1 MQAKLPFYDSRV
13 PRSPLREL
21 AVRIFLIVVAMLALA
36 PVIGRAD
43 GTAVGA
49 RVQFFADEKLPA
61 DDFTKI
67 ANPKPATAK
76 QQAKWNSA
84 AEAFNNAHK
93 ALAEICKKRG
103 LFEEGDYH
111 TQITRAKP
119 GKSSARANTA
129 KPDDCR
135 AYWKAAREKL
145 GAAANKWMDYANA
158 AKSEGND
165 AQYKAGVCQALKT
178 CIDCEAA
185 RKARGEASI
194 DGLGWLPE
202 ARVEA
207 LKKATREGL
216 AQPEDVAA
224 FDTQYAQAGA
234 GYVLLTKHFAVC
246 STAKFAATAKLA
258 EGFDPLYEAVAKL
271 LGESAA
277 LTDERIGV
285 FLYGTAAE
293 FGQANAQREG
303 VAWSGGFYRARS
315 GLAHFPLYEG
325 GAQAAA
331 NHELTHAIVDY
342 ALRGK
347 PISSYDGP
355 RGKQSAAAF
364 FWIAEGMAEHFE
376 GFKQDKPE
384 EPLSALRGRDDA
396 LKARAK
402 WCRDLDVIFAL
413 TAESWSKDDADVGG
427 SYLAAAALTEFCL
440 GAGKEKYAPCFMRLL
455 RNHYTRELEVKDFD
469 TAFGAKRADFEA
481 DYFKWF
487 DEKTK

>member
-1 MQAKLPFYDSRV
+1 MILTLLLIPV
-13 PRSPLREL
+13 RS
-21 AVRIFLIVVAMLALA
+21 ALA
-36 PVIGRAD
+36 ESGPVRGS
-43 GTAVGA
+43 TE
-49 RVQFFADEKLPA
+49 FFADDKLPA
-61 DDFTKI
+61 DDFTKV
-67 ANPKPATAK
+67 ANPKPATSK
-76 QQAKWNSA
+76 QQAKWNTA

-93 ALAEICKKRG
+93 ALAELCKKRG

-119 GKSSARANTA
+119 GKSNARANTA
-129 KPDDCR
+129 KPDDYR
-135 AYWKAAREKL
+135 AYWKAARDKL
-145 GAAANKWMDYANA
+145 SAAANKWMDYANA
-158 AKSEGND
+158 AKAEGDD

-185 RKARGEASI
+185 RKARGEFPI

-216 AQPEDVAA
+216 APPDDVAA
-224 FDTQYAQAGA
+224 FDKQYAQTGA

-246 STAKFAATAKLA
+246 STAKFAATATLA

-271 LGESAA
+271 LGENGA
-277 LTDERIGV
+277 LTEERIGV

-331 NHELTHAIVDY
+331 NHELTHGIIDY

-347 PISSYDGP
+347 PISAYDGP

-364 FWIAEGMAEHFE
+364 FWIAEGVAMYCE
-376 GFKQDKPE
+376 GFNKDKPDA
-384 EPLSALRGRDDA
+384 PLSALRGREDG

-402 WCRDLDVIFAL
+402 QCRDLETIFAQ
-413 TAESWSKDDADVGG
+413 TAESWAKDDAEVGRN
-427 SYLAAAALTEFCL
+427 YTAAAALTDFCL
-440 GAGKEKYAPCFMRLL
+440 NEQKEKYATCFMKLL
-455 RNHYTRELEVKDFD
+455 HNHYTRELEVKDFD

-487 DEKTK
+487 DEQTK

>member
-1 MQAKLPFYDSRV
+1 MRLP
-13 PRSPLREL
+13 
-21 AVRIFLIVVAMLALA
+21 LALFVLLLVPLVA
-36 PVIGRAD
+36 LAED
-43 GTAVGA
+43 T
-49 RVQFFADEKLPA
+49 LPA
-61 DDFTKI
+61 DDFTKV
-67 ANPKPATAK
+67 ANPKPQTAK

-93 ALAEICKKRG
+93 ALAELCKKRG

-129 KPDDCR
+129 KPDDYR

-158 AKSEGND
+158 AKAEGDD

-185 RKARGEASI
+185 RNARGEASLE
-194 DGLGWLPE
+194 GLGWLPQ
-202 ARVEA
+202 ARADA
-207 LKKATREGL
+207 LCKATREGL
-216 AQPEDVAA
+216 APPEDVAA
-224 FDTQYAQAGA
+224 FDKQFAQAGA

-258 EGFDPLYEAVAKL
+258 QGFDPLYEAVAKL
-271 LGESAA
+271 LGDAGA

-285 FLYGTAAE
+285 FLYGSAAE
-293 FGQANAQREG
+293 FGAANAQREG
-303 VAWSGGFYRARS
+303 ASWSGGFYRARS

-325 GAQAAA
+325 AAQAAA

-347 PISSYDGP
+347 PISAYDGP

-364 FWIAEGMAEHFE
+364 FWIAEGMAMHFE
-376 GFKQDKPE
+376 GFDASKPE
-384 EPLSALRGRDDA
+384 APLSALRGRDDA

-402 WCRDLDVIFAL
+402 WCRDLDGVFAL

-427 SYLAAAALTEFCL
+427 NYIAAAALTEFCL
-440 GAGKEKYAPCFMRLL
+440 GAGKEKYAACFMKLL
-455 RNHYTRELEVKDFD
+455 RNHYTRELEVKDFE
-469 TAFGAKRADFEA
+469 TAFGAKRSDFET
-481 DYFKWF
+481 DYLKWL
-487 DEKTK
+487 EERVK

>member
-1 MQAKLPFYDSRV
+1 MRLS
-13 PRSPLREL
+13 
-21 AVRIFLIVVAMLALA
+21 LALFVLLLVPLVA
-36 PVIGRAD
+36 HAD
-43 GTAVGA
+43 DT
-49 RVQFFADEKLPA
+49 LPA
-61 DDFTKI
+61 DDFTKV
-67 ANPKPATAK
+67 ANPKPQTTK

-93 ALAEICKKRG
+93 ALAELCKKRG

-111 TQITRAKP
+111 TQITRPKP

-129 KPDDCR
+129 KPDDYR

-158 AKSEGND
+158 AKAEGDD

-185 RKARGEASI
+185 RKARGEASLE
-194 DGLGWLPE
+194 GLGWLPQ
-202 ARVEA
+202 ARADA
-207 LKKATREGL
+207 LRKATREGL
-216 AQPEDVAA
+216 APPEDVAA
-224 FDTQYAQAGA
+224 FDKQFAQAGA

-246 STAKFAATAKLA
+246 STAKFAATTKLA

-271 LGESAA
+271 LGDAGA

-285 FLYGTAAE
+285 FLYGSAAE
-293 FGQANAQREG
+293 FGAANAQREG
-303 VAWSGGFYRARS
+303 ASWSGGFYRARS

-325 GAQAAA
+325 AAQAAA

-347 PISSYDGP
+347 PISAYDGP

-364 FWIAEGMAEHFE
+364 FWIAEGMAMHFE
-376 GFKQDKPE
+376 GFDASKPE
-384 EPLSALRGRDDA
+384 APLSALRGRDDA

-402 WCRDLDVIFAL
+402 WCRDLDAVFAL

-427 SYLAAAALTEFCL
+427 NYVAAAALTEFCL
-440 GAGKEKYAPCFMRLL
+440 CSGKEKYASCFMKLL
-455 RNHYTRELEVKDFD
+455 RNHYTRELEVKDFE
-469 TAFGAKRADFEA
+469 TAFGAKRADFES
-481 DYFKWF
+481 DYLKWL
-487 DEKTK
+487 EELVK

>member
-1 MQAKLPFYDSRV
+1 MPLLPLHEQHMRAAIT
-13 PRSPLREL
+13 LL
-21 AVRIFLIVVAMLALA
+21 MLLLA
-36 PVIGRAD
+36 PSVIADAD
-43 GTAVGA
+43 GRSGAA
-49 RVQFFADEKLPA
+49 RVAYFADEKLPA
-61 DDFTKI
+61 EDFTKVP
-67 ANPKPATAK
+67 NPKPATSK

-93 ALAEICKKRG
+93 ALAELCKKRG

-111 TQITRAKP
+111 SQITRAKP

-129 KPDDCR
+129 KPEDYR
-135 AYWKAAREKL
+135 AYWRAEREKL
-145 GAAANKWMDYANA
+145 ETAAGKWMDYAIA
-158 AKSEGND
+158 AKAEGDD

-185 RKARGEASI
+185 RKARGEASL

-202 ARVEA
+202 ARVDA
-207 LKKATREGL
+207 LKKVTRDGL
-216 AQPEDVAA
+216 APPEDVAA
-224 FDTQYAQAGA
+224 FDKQYAQAGA

-246 STAKFAATAKLA
+246 STAKFAATAKLV

-271 LGESAA
+271 LGENGA
-277 LTDERIGV
+277 LTEERIGV

-331 NHELTHAIVDY
+331 NHELTHAVVDY

-347 PISSYDGP
+347 PVSAYDGP
-355 RGKQSAAAF
+355 RSKQSAAAF
-364 FWIAEGMAEHFE
+364 FWIAEGFAMYCE
-376 GFKQDKPE
+376 GFNKDKPDASM
-384 EPLSALRGRDDA
+384 SALRGREDS

-402 WCRDLDVIFAL
+402 QCRDLETIFAQ
-413 TAESWSKDDADVGG
+413 TAESWARDDAEVARN
-427 SYLAAAALTEFCL
+427 YTAAAALTDFCL
-440 GAGKEKYAPCFMRLL
+440 NEMKDKYAACFMKLL

-469 TAFGAKRADFEA
+469 AAFGAKRADFEA

-487 DEKTK
+487 DEKAK